1 MSSKSKKSSPN
12 YRRDL
17 DRCEARNQQLQNEK
31 DGLQQ
36 ALDTVVDVA
45 NIISQE
51 NAELKDRLKYAVFRR
66 PSIGGRRKKSKTKK
80 YLNKKKRKV
89 NKTGKK
95 KGGSC
100 GCSLF

>member
-12 YRRDL
+12 YRKDL
-17 DRCEARNQQLQNEK
+17 DHCEARNQQLQNER

-36 ALDTVVDVA
+36 ALDTVVNAA
-45 NIISQE
+45 NIISEE
-51 NAELKDRLKYAVFRR
+51 NAELKERLKYAVFRR
-66 PSIGGRRKKSKTKK
+66 PSVGGRRKKSKTKK

-89 NKTGKK
+89 NKTGKRN
-95 KGGSC
+95 GGGC

>member
-12 YRRDL
+12 YKRDL
-17 DRCEARNQQLQNEK
+17 DRCEARNQQLQIEK

-36 ALDTVVDVA
+36 ALDTVVDTV
-45 NIISQE
+45 NIISQDNE
-51 NAELKDRLKYAVFRR
+51 RLNNLFKYAVFRR
-66 PSIGGRRKKSKTKK
+66 PSVGGRRKKSKTKK

-89 NKTGKK
+89 NKTGKR
-95 KGGSC
+95 KGGC

>member
-17 DRCEARNQQLQNEK
+17 DRCEARNQQLQIER

-36 ALDTVVDVA
+36 ALDTVVNTA
-45 NIISQE
+45 NIISEE

-66 PSIGGRRKKSKTKK
+66 PSVGGRRKKSKTKK

-89 NKTGKK
+89 NKSGKR
-95 KGGSC
+95 KGGC